1 MKSLVLFAFVLFFG
15 LSTASAQLFWKQ
27 IRAHEEKILRDNEA
41 HLDYRVHGLI
51 YDQEI
56 ERLEEIMREKYPDL
70 VWHRPG
76 YRMMLLWGEGIIY
89 CPNFEVVNKVYRR
102 EALQRFRD
110 SLQRG
115 GYQIVA
121 KKEGVNYHFRVE
133 REKAFETID
142 DIVTLEETPHPN
154 KLVARYYLED
164 LCEENIHAVKPFM
177 HVVKEH
183 SMEEGLLMNS
193 KNALRFPSIDS
204 VAREI
209 KAAERQKALSGTL
222 EDLITYYQ
230 YWGGNAHSWNY
241 SRCYTCKEYVHVWN
255 RELEE
260 LWHREEKEL
269 EDKEVFARIKEL
281 LTSSQKLDDRS
292 ERIREQLYD
301 AIYRKDTTLLIYSSV
316 VTISRNWLQ
325 GEKSPYYIRNL
336 KILDFEG
343 KYDPKHHVRSVDSI
357 ILDKRSKAV
366 FFVGFHNL
374 MKNFYDKF
382 LERYPGAYPQWT
394 KQVCDRIR
402 HRAFVSLKE
411 LYKGHEHYAVVEGA
425 KLYYWILEQ
434 KKYDE
439 QFLSDF
445 ENSATPEEREEI
457 EKRRGA
463 LPQEA
468 YNTLLKVYN
477 HIDFS
482 ITYGYKEFR
491 PEGSLLELATY
502 FRSMDTDFPNFLT
515 SDQKADFEVK
525 ANRLSE
531 QGQRDEAR
539 YKKEYEAEM
548 RRRREAEEQRRREE
562 REWQQRQQQDEQ
574 EREQREKGRKEERE
588 REQERE
594 REREQERELKK
605 RKDCDGCNFLSVKYI
620 ESGAIVYLKNGDS
633 EEIYTDG
640 SGKYRSSILEFGY
653 NYSIDEMIKIIV
665 KDCRAQNGCE

>member
-1 MKSLVLFAFVLFFG
+1 MKSLVLFALVLFFG

-41 HLDYRVHGLI
+41 RLDYRVHGLI
-51 YDQEI
+51 YDEEI

-76 YRMMLLWGEGIIY
+76 YQIMLLWGEGIMY

-110 SLQRG
+110 SLQRV

-133 REKAFETID
+133 RKKAFETID

-154 KLVARYYLED
+154 KLMARYYLED

-193 KNALRFPSIDS
+193 KNALRFPIIDS

-209 KAAERQKALSGTL
+209 KEAERQKALSGTL

-241 SRCYTCKEYVHVWN
+241 SRCYMCKEYVHVWN
-255 RELEE
+255 RKLEE

-316 VTISRNWLQ
+316 VTISRDWLQ
-325 GEKSPYYIRNL
+325 EEKSPYYIRNL
-336 KILDFEG
+336 KTLEFEG

-357 ILDKRSKAV
+357 ILKKHSKAV
-366 FFVGFHNL
+366 SFADFDYFL
-374 MKNFYDKF
+374 KNYYNKF
-382 LERYPGAYPQWT
+382 LERYPGVYPQWT
-394 KQVCDRIR
+394 KQVYDRVR
-402 HRAFVSLKE
+402 HSAFVSLRE
-411 LYKGHEHYAVVEGA
+411 LYKAQEHFAVVEGA
-425 KLYYWILEQ
+425 KLYRHILEQ
-434 KKYDE
+434 KEYDE
-439 QFLSDF
+439 QFLSVF

-457 EKRRGA
+457 EKRIVA

-482 ITYGYKEFR
+482 ITCGYKERR
-491 PEGSLLELATY
+491 PEGSLLDLATY

-525 ANRLSE
+525 ANRLSK
-531 QGQRDEAR
+531 QGQWDKLCYE
-539 YKKEYEAEM
+539 KEYEAEM

-562 REWQQRQQQDEQ
+562 ERWWQEYQQKEKQEEQ
-574 EREQREKGRKEERE
+574 QRE
-588 REQERE
+588 REK
-594 REREQERELKK
+594 REREQERELEK
-605 RKDCDGCNFLSVKYI
+605 RKDCDGCNFLSVKYT

-633 EEIYTDG
+633 EDIHTDG
-640 SGKYRSSILEFGY
+640 SGKYKRYILEPVY
-653 NYSIDEMIKIIV
+653 NSSLNEMIKIIV
-665 KDCRAQNGCE
+665 DDCRSQNNCE

>member
-1 MKSLVLFAFVLFFG
+1 MLCFKSVAMKSLVLFALVLFFG

-27 IRAHEEKILRDNEA
+27 IRAHEEKIQRDNEA

-76 YRMMLLWGEGIIY
+76 YQIMLLWGEDIFY

-110 SLQRG
+110 SLQRE
-115 GYQIVA
+115 GYQMVA
-121 KKEGVNYHFRVE
+121 KKDGVYYHFRVE

-142 DIVTLEETPHPN
+142 DIVALKETPHPN

-164 LCEENIHAVKPFM
+164 LCERNIYAFKPFTSL
-177 HVVKEH
+177 VKEH
-183 SMEEGLLMNS
+183 SMEEIWPVCIR
-193 KNALRFPSIDS
+193 KYRFPIIDS
-204 VAREI
+204 VVRKKKEE
-209 KAAERQKALSGTL
+209 ERQKALSGTL

-230 YWGGNAHSWNY
+230 YWGGNSFSCSYPDDFSW
-241 SRCYTCKEYVHVWN
+241 KENLGN
-255 RELEE
+255 RRF
-260 LWHREEKEL
+260 WEKYEL

-301 AIYRKDTTLLIYSSV
+301 AIYRKDTTLLIYSDSY
-316 VTISRNWLQ
+316 ISRDWLQ
-325 GEKSPYYIRNL
+325 EQKSPYYIRNL
-336 KILDFEG
+336 KTLEFEG

-357 ILDKRSKAV
+357 ILKTHSKAV
-366 FFVGFHNL
+366 SYVYFDYVIEKYYN
-374 MKNFYDKF
+374 KF

-394 KQVCDRIR
+394 KQVCDSIR
-402 HRAFVSLKE
+402 HFTVVSLRE
-411 LYKGHEHYAVVEGA
+411 RYKKHEHFAVVEGA
-425 KLYYWILEQ
+425 DLYHSIVNQ
-434 KKYDE
+434 KEYDE
-439 QFLSDF
+439 LFLSVF

-457 EKRRGA
+457 EKRIVA

-468 YNTLLKVYN
+468 YNALLKVYN

-482 ITYGYKEFR
+482 ITCGYKERR
-491 PEGSLLELATY
+491 PEGSLLELAKY

-531 QGQRDEAR
+531 QGQQDKARYDREYEEAR
-539 YKKEYEAEM
+539 
-548 RRRREAEEQRRREE
+548 RREEQRRREE
-562 REWQQRQQQDEQ
+562 EREWQQ
-574 EREQREKGRKEERE
+574 QRI
-588 REQERE
+588 
-594 REREQERELKK
+594 
-605 RKDCDGCNFLSVKYI
+605 KDCDGCNFLSVKH
-620 ESGAIVYLKNGDS
+620 EDGTATVYLKSGDS
-633 EEIYTDG
+633 ELIYTNG
-640 SGKYRSSILEFGY
+640 EGKYKRRFFDWYLYTLNEV
-653 NYSIDEMIKIIV
+653 IKQIV
-665 KDCRAQNGCE
+665 DDCRSKNDCK